1 VLTPDQAR
9 SLGTSSTATVDIPS
23 FGVLVK
29 ALQMNNDV
37 DVLSNPHLLIMN
49 NEDGEI
55 SVGQRVPF
63 PVSTLGLNPA
73 GAAAGGS
80 SFPFGLA
87 NAFPQV
93 QREKVALEMKLT
105 PHVNE
110 HDLIRLEV
118 DEKISEL
125 APGNSNLG
133 PSTSERTAKTIV
145 VAKDQQTVL
154 IGGLMSD
161 KVIKS
166 VTKIPILGDIPILGF
181 FFRNSTNHVV
191 KTNLIIALTPYVIND
206 QSDLRRVLEKKMKER
221 REFVERFGGEER
233 PNLESDVDYRR
244 KRGML
249 EEINRAAREVEGE
262 EKEIHDLELR
272 DQMQEQ
278 SGPLEVPVGPGT
290 SGPSSAPAPSPG
302 PAGTAP
308 PPTPAPAGNEA
319 PTPGAPRAP

>member
-1 VLTPDQAR
+1 
-9 SLGTSSTATVDIPS
+9 
-23 FGVLVK
+23 
-29 ALQMNNDV
+29 M
-37 DVLSNPHLLIMN
+37 
-49 NEDGEI
+49 
-55 SVGQRVPF
+55 
-63 PVSTLGLNPA
+63 
-73 GAAAGGS
+73 
-80 SFPFGLA
+80 
-87 NAFPQV
+87 
-93 QREKVALEMKLT
+93 
-105 PHVNE
+105 
-110 HDLIRLEV
+110 
-118 DEKISEL
+118 
-125 APGNSNLG
+125 
-133 PSTSERTAKTIV
+133 
-145 VAKDQQTVL
+145 
-154 IGGLMSD
+154 
-161 KVIKS
+161 
-166 VTKIPILGDIPILGF
+166 
-181 FFRNSTNHVV
+181 V

>member
-1 VLTPDQAR
+1 
-9 SLGTSSTATVDIPS
+9 
-23 FGVLVK
+23 
-29 ALQMNNDV
+29 
-37 DVLSNPHLLIMN
+37 
-49 NEDGEI
+49 
-55 SVGQRVPF
+55 
-63 PVSTLGLNPA
+63 
-73 GAAAGGS
+73 
-80 SFPFGLA
+80 
-87 NAFPQV
+87 V

-290 SGPSSAPAPSPG
+290 GGGSSAPPPSPG

-308 PPTPAPAGNEA
+308 PPTPAPAPAPAGNEA
-319 PTPGAPRAP
+319 PSPAAPRAP